1 MGIISLALGGYGLVL
16 ALGPGYYLRQIP
28 GYRLFELG
36 WPVGVFFLG
45 MVYLIGGKGLSRGWA
60 WARIMLLVSSGLMVV
75 LELIAL
81 LYELAEIQ
89 PLIVD
94 SPYNHGLIK
103 LSGYFSFELGSI
115 LELVDALVI
124 ASALPLVLHALITLL
139 VLISPA
145 AAVPATVSA
154 PGKVDGGAEEASR
167 K

>member
-1 MGIISLALGGYGLVL
+1 
-16 ALGPGYYLRQIP
+16 
-28 GYRLFELG
+28 
-36 WPVGVFFLG
+36 
-45 MVYLIGGKGLSRGWA
+45 
-60 WARIMLLVSSGLMVV
+60 
-75 LELIAL
+75 
-81 LYELAEIQ
+81 
-89 PLIVD
+89 VD
-94 SPYNHGLIK
+94 SPYNHGFIK